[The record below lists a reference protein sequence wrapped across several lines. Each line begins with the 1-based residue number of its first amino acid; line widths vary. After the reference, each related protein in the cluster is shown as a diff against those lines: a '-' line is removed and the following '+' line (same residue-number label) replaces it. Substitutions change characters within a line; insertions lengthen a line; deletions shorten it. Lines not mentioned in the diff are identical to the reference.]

1 MFHFQWPWFIL
12 LLPLPYLV
20 QRFWVIQQREID
32 TLPQLRFS
40 ATHRLQQAFTPT
52 AFSQTKQPIWVE
64 FLLWLV
70 WIGLVFALM
79 YPQLIDKQVEII
91 ESGYDLMLAVDLSES
106 MQEQDFSSPQGYR
119 INRLEAV
126 KQVMGPFI
134 QRRVG
139 DRLGLILFADQAY
152 LQAPL
157 TLDNEAVYTLLQKT
171 VLGMAGKKTAI
182 GDAIG
187 LAVKKLRERPEESR
201 VLILLTD
208 GENTAGQLSPL
219 KASQLAK
226 QYRIRIYTIGVGTL
240 DVFGRG
246 FDERTLRKIADLTEG
261 AYYSATDINALAN
274 VYAHIDK
281 TLHKTEAESRVYL
294 QRTPLYHWPLGI
306 AMLALLALLLYRY
319 FHTMF
324 NLRRHSDKS

>member
-1 MFHFQWPWFIL
+1 MFQFQWPWIIL
-12 LLPLPYLV
+12 LLPLPYFI
-20 QRFWVIQQREID
+20 QRFWVVQRRETD
-32 TLPQLRFS
+32 TLPQLRFP
-40 ATHRLQQAFTPT
+40 ATRRLQQAFSTT
-52 AFSQTKQPIWVE
+52 DFSLTTLQQRWHWFT
-64 FLLWLV
+64 LWLI
-70 WIGLVFALM
+70 WIGLIFALM
-79 YPQLIDKQVEII
+79 YPQLLDKQVEVI

-106 MQEQDFSSPQGYR
+106 MQEQDFYSPQGQR
-119 INRLEAV
+119 INRFDAV
-126 KQVMGPFI
+126 KQVIGPFI

-157 TLDNEAVYTLLQKT
+157 TLDNTAVYTLLQKA
-171 VLGMAGKKTAI
+171 VLGMAGKRTAI

-208 GENTAGQLSPL
+208 GENTAGQLPPL
-219 KASQLAK
+219 QSSELAK
-226 QYRIRIYTIGVGTL
+226 QYHIRIYTIGVGTP

-246 FDERTLRKIADLTEG
+246 FDERTLRKIAEITGG

-274 VYAHIDK
+274 VYAHIDQ

-294 QRTPLYHWPLGI
+294 QRTPLYHFPLGI
-306 AMLALLALLLYRY
+306 AMLALLALFLMKMEYK
-319 FHTMF
+319 MF
-324 NLRRHSDKS
+324 TRRSSKN